1 MKLLL
6 FCLALLFGIPIIA
19 KFVVWAVNVMFDLSN
34 HFPIAFILVFGC
46 LLVLATVLVDD

>member
-6 FCLALLFGIPIIA
+6 FCLALLFGIPIVA

-34 HFPIAFILVFGC
+34 HFPTAFILVFVC
-46 LLVLATVLVDD
+46 LILGTILVND